1 MGTVTDIP
9 SSPPPAPDPGPGA
22 EPLLTIGSFSRAT
35 LVSVRSLRA
44 YHERGVL
51 VPAAVD
57 PATGYRGYHP
67 GQIADAVTLRRLR
80 ELDVPLDTIA
90 EILRARDPDVTTKLL
105 GEHRAEM
112 QARLLET
119 EQIVARLQRAV
130 DEPSPDTPVHVRT
143 VEHADAIA
151 IVDDVAPAD
160 YPAFFAEAYGRLWSL
175 VAGGPFALAGPSG
188 ALFRAEVRHDDPD
201 RVVAYLPV
209 TAPGPVEESTG
220 AELVEL
226 PATTV
231 AVAVHEGSY
240 DDIDAAYASLG
251 AWVAYHGEP
260 TGEAVREVYVVS
272 YGQTE
277 DPNAFRTEIH
287 WPIRPRREEAGP

>member
-1 MGTVTDIP
+1 MTDTPTSI
-9 SSPPPAPDPGPGA
+9 PPPDSGEPG
-22 EPLLTIGSFSRAT
+22 PLLTIGSFSRAT

-44 YHERGVL
+44 YHERGLL

-90 EILRARDPDVTTKLL
+90 EILGARDPELTTKLL
-105 GEHRAEM
+105 GEHRTQM
-112 QARLLET
+112 QARLAET
-119 EQIVARLQRAV
+119 ELIVARLQRAV
-130 DEPSPDTPVHVRT
+130 DEPSPDAPIHVRT

-151 IVDDVAPAD
+151 IVDEVAPDD
-160 YPAFFAEAYGRLWSL
+160 YAAFFADAYARLWAL
-175 VAGGPFALAGPSG
+175 IAGGTFALAGPSG

-209 TAPGPVEESTG
+209 TAPAPIDPSTG
-220 AELVEL
+220 VELVEL

-240 DDIDAAYASLG
+240 DDIDDAYASLG

-260 TGEAVREVYVVS
+260 TGEDVREVYVVS
-272 YGQTE
+272 YDRTD
-277 DPNAFRTEIH
+277 DPSKFRSEIH
-287 WPIRPRREEAGP
+287 WPIRPR